1 MKTKKIITI
10 LLIIIWMVTVFIF
23 SNQPSDES
31 SNLSEGFTTTV
42 LKLLHLYPENQEQ
55 LDKIE
60 TVIRKLAHYTEYL
73 IGGILI
79 YTHINL
85 YNIKTGNK
93 IAISQGVRFSI
104 CYIR

>member
-10 LLIIIWMVTVFIF
+10 VLIIIWMTTVFIF
-23 SNQPSDES
+23 SNQPSEES
-31 SNLSEGFTTTV
+31 SNLSEGFTTTA
-42 LKLLHLYPENQEQ
+42 LKLIHLYPDNQEQ

-60 TVIRKLAHYTEYL
+60 SVIRKLAHYTIYL

-93 IAISQGVRFSI
+93 IAISQAIRFSLFI
-104 CYIR
+104 IR